1 MAYELDSSE
10 IIAYLI
16 KHKMAMDSLSISYN
30 KIYELGKKMEEL
42 IPSLQVTCD
51 IMSIDAFRCEF
62 SSYVEMRGSELKIR
76 HLHEIYGRIRRY
88 VPEPDLELKMNELE
102 LQEK

>member
-1 MAYELDSSE
+1 MTYELDSSE

-16 KHKMAMDSLSISYN
+16 KHQRAKDNLSISYN
-30 KIYELGKKMEEL
+30 KIYELGKKMEIL
-42 IPSLQVTCD
+42 MPSLQVTCD
-51 IMSIDAFRCEF
+51 MMSIDAFRCEF

-76 HLHEIYGRIRRY
+76 HLHEIYGRILRY

-102 LQEK
+102 MQEK